1 MSEKVQR
8 LDLDC
13 HSYFYESSGAQY
25 SGKKTAQALKIPL
38 RTIEKIVEQGKVMKN
53 GRGKIKELNLSSKID
68 DFRKIL
74 IHHAIYGFYQN
85 KIGLTL
91 DMLLSKLKEIS
102 AGTN

>member
-1 MSEKVQR
+1 ME
-8 LDLDC
+8 
-13 HSYFYESSGAQY
+13 A
-25 SGKKTAQALKIPL
+25 
-38 RTIEKIVEQGKVMKN
+38 
-53 GRGKIKELNLSSKID
+53 GKIKELNLSSKID

-74 IHHAIYGFYQN
+74 IHHAIYAFYQN